1 MGKYKYIGNNTYFIK
16 NGDVINAE
24 PTTWSI
30 KKVNSEDRDI
40 VKVIYFKNVGF
51 DGKDVP
57 INLESFIEIAKQ
69 QDND

>member
-1 MGKYKYIGNNTYFIK
+1 MGKYKYIGNDNYFIK

-24 PTTWSI
+24 PTTVSI
-30 KKVNSEDRDI
+30 QKVNSKDRDT
-40 VKVIYFKNVGF
+40 VKAIYFKNVGF

-69 QDND
+69 QAIP